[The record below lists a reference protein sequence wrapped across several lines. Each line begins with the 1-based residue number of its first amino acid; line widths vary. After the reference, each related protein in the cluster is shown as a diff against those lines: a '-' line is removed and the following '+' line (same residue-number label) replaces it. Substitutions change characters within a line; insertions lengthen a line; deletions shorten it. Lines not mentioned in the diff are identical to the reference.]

1 MALNNE
7 EARILVGSEVPFTQS
22 TISPVVGGF
31 DRVIQYRDVGTQ
43 LTIIPT
49 INSDGYVTFRI
60 LQEVSS
66 LTELTLAAALGAPII
81 TVREAETSAI
91 VPNGQTVVIGGLI
104 DETRDLVE
112 SGVPFLKD
120 IPLLGY
126 LFKSEST
133 RRLRTELAIFV
144 TPYVVFNDE
153 DAADLLQRERGRLQ
167 QQEDLDEALPP
178 PPDGSS
184 RPR

>member
-1 MALNNE
+1 M
-7 EARILVGSEVPFTQS
+7 V
-22 TISPVVGGF
+22 
-31 DRVIQYRDVGTQ
+31 QYRNVGTQ

-49 INSDGYVTFRI
+49 INEDGYVTFRI

-104 DETRDLVE
+104 DETRDRVE

-126 LFKSEST
+126 LFKKSEST

-144 TPYVVFNDE
+144 TPYVVFDDE